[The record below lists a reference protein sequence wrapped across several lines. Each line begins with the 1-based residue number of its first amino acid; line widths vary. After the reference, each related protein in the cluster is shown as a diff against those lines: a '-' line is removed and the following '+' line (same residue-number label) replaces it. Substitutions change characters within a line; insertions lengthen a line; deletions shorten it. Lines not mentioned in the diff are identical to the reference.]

1 MTFTTKQ
8 LLINFKDRVNFA
20 HLSGNCPDSDSYLLD
35 SLPLCFLS
43 SPVCHKTGIR
53 AKSGCD
59 RIKTQNISGGGEDVS
74 QKT

>member
-1 MTFTTKQ
+1 M
-8 LLINFKDRVNFA
+8 NFA

-59 RIKTQNISGGGEDVS
+59 RIKTQNISGVGRIFPKKLNSVDEGLS
-74 QKT
+74 IG